1 VRARFEF
8 TLITLAAAVFSL
20 GSPAVQAAS
29 FTINPSADAFVT
41 TGPTGNLSGENYGGA
56 GALSVAAS
64 GLANGEFQSVM
75 QFSTSAA
82 FNSFNTQFGVGQWTI
97 QSVTLQLTATPNNN
111 AIFNTTAAGQFN
123 VTIMLNNSWT
133 EGTGTPAMP
142 TTDGI
147 TYNTLRSTYIGSSD
161 QAAGTFSF
169 NGASSGSAP
178 YSLTLGS
185 ALLGDI
191 YNGNNVST
199 LLSAA
204 DSGVSMLVNS
214 RSGGSSS
221 SHPELIINVIPE
233 PGSLT
238 LVLLGLIMIAGTRW
252 SVSRYCSR

>member
-1 VRARFEF
+1 MRARFEF
-8 TLITLAAAVFSL
+8 TLIALAAAVFSL
-20 GSPAVQAAS
+20 GSLAVQAAG
-29 FTINPSADAFVT
+29 FTNNPVADAFVT
-41 TGPTGNLSGENYGGA
+41 TGPTANLSGENYGGA

-123 VTIMLNNSWT
+123 VSLMLNNSWA
-133 EGTGTPAMP
+133 EGSGTPAIP
-142 TTDGI
+142 TMDGI
-147 TYNTLRSTYIGSSD
+147 TYNSLQSTYIGSSD

-169 NGASSGSAP
+169 NGASSGSATYP
-178 YSLTLGS
+178 LTLGS
-185 ALLGDI
+185 GLISDIDNGD
-191 YNGNNVST
+191 NLS
-199 LLSAA
+199 LRLSAA
-204 DSGVSMLVNS
+204 DSVVSMLVNS

-238 LVLLGLIMIAGTRW
+238 LVLLGLVMIAGTRW
-252 SVSRYCSR
+252 GVFRYCSR